1 MMESK
6 ELTPGWVFFNKQLE
20 YLDARAVDALI
31 DDHYTEDALLIS
43 GELVIRG
50 RDALKA
56 HFRTYLQRLGT
67 LKIDSIDAFKET
79 SDSIYFEATVTTDLG
94 RARMFDGWVLREGR
108 IAYHFTGVK

>member
-1 MMESK
+1 MT
-6 ELTPGWVFFNKQLE
+6 ELTESTSGRAFFNKQLE
-20 YLDARAVDALI
+20 YLGTRAVDALI

-43 GELVIRG
+43 GDLIVRG

-56 HFRTYLQRLGT
+56 HFRGYLQQLGE
-67 LKIDSIDAFKET
+67 LKVESLDKFKET

-94 RARMFDGWVLREGR
+94 RARLFDGWVLRGGK